1 MAYLKD
7 DDSQVEQAKR
17 KKMFDKMLANFE
29 DADKD
34 ALGTLLVVLLVAV
47 FLSVLTAVSL
57 QVYGV
62 VVSIRHALHCGQVLK
77 TLPQQ
82 DPPPDTEA
90 FYLVQIPVE
99 ESNMGSDW

>member
-34 ALGTLLVVLLVAV
+34 GDGFLTQEEHRAV
-47 FLSVLTAVSL
+47 FEASGADMLDKSL
-57 QVYGV
+57 QTYMQQQWESLDKDGDGQ
-62 VVSIRHALHCGQVLK
+62 VSIEEYFHAMK
-77 TLPQQ
+77 YT
-82 DPPPDTEA
+82 
-90 FYLVQIPVE
+90 
-99 ESNMGSDW
+99 GSDITRIQ